1 MKTLRY
7 RQGNIVK
14 PGILDQEGNILN
26 ADSLVS
32 DWDNESLLVE
42 NLNAIMNKDL
52 SDIVSEYDE
61 HNDVDIKEQS
71 LALSF
76 INDSDE

>member
-1 MKTLRY
+1 MDFIMKTLRY

-32 DWDNESLLVE
+32 DWDNETLSVE
-42 NLNAIMNKDL
+42 NPVSYTHLTL
-52 SDIVSEYDE
+52 PTTVIV
-61 HNDVDIKEQS
+61 
-71 LALSF
+71 
-76 INDSDE
+76 